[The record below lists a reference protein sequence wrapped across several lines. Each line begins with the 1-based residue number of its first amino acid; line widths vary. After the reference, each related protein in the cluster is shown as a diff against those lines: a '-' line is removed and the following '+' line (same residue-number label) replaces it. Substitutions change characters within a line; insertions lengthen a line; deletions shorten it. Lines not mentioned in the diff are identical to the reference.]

1 MFLLGSGALDLQTE
15 GYGMECEVSQ
25 RVATFIRTLDYG
37 GEKRQNQDKGV
48 GKWGAVQARKIV
60 MYLLW

>member
-1 MFLLGSGALDLQTE
+1 MFLLGSGVLDLQTE
-15 GYGMECEVSQ
+15 GYGMECEVSK

-48 GKWGAVQARKIV
+48 GKWGAV
-60 MYLLW
+60 

>member
-15 GYGMECEVSQ
+15 GYGMECEVSK

-37 GEKRQNQDKGV
+37 GEKRQSQDKGA
-48 GKWGAVQARKIV
+48 GKWGAGR
-60 MYLLW
+60 